1 MDISYEEQNVGYVV
15 ADLNRMKQGNAAPS
29 AAPSAAPWKR

>member
-15 ADLNRMKQGNAAPS
+15 ADLNRMKQGNAAPGI
-29 AAPSAAPWKR
+29 P